1 MKINKSQAVKLILSI
16 ALLALSATY
25 LSTKVSNESL
35 QGNAILADM
44 HGSSY
49 DVKLSMSYGE
59 LKADCSN
66 YNTSD
71 GLTVK
76 FEGSTS
82 DVAGVIVKNNN
93 GKLYNVTN
101 PYNSSNEIYMSG
113 SSAPSESSFRAQLD
127 KKTSSGVQRNVS
139 YAMCN

>member
-44 HGSSY
+44 HSSSY

-101 PYNSSNEIYMSG
+101 PYNSSNEIYMSS